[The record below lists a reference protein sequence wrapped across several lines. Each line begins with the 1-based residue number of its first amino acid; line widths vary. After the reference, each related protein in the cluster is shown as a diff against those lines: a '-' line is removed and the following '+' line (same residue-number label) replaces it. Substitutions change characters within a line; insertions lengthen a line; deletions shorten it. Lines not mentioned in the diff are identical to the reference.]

1 MSASKKSKGTLIVI
15 AIPVVIIL
23 VILANSLFLNL
34 TVRLVP
40 ESPDKIVIS
49 NPYLEQSAEIT
60 DPDEIKEVVD
70 EINSSTI
77 VCLSVFGLPTHPE
90 SGNYRRMTFFY
101 GDSELTC
108 RFDGTTLSRM
118 SAERRR
124 FSSSWELRSMGLSEN
139 LIPPAD
145 FSGARRARCP
155 CT

>member
-60 DPDEIKEVVD
+60 DPDEMKEVVD

-77 VCLSVFGLPTHPE
+77 VCLSVLGLPTHPE
-90 SGNYRRMTFFY
+90 SGNDRRITFIY
-101 GDSELTC
+101 GDSGLIC
-108 RFDGTTLSRM
+108 RFDGNHFEADVRGKKKIFFLLGTPLDGLVGKLD
-118 SAERRR
+118 SA
-124 FSSSWELRSMGLSEN
+124 G
-139 LIPPAD
+139 
-145 FSGARRARCP
+145 
-155 CT
+155 

>member
-1 MSASKKSKGTLIVI
+1 MFTSKKSKGTLIVI

-90 SGNYRRMTFFY
+90 SGNDRRMTFIY
-101 GDSELTC
+101 GDSGMTC
-108 RFDGTTLSRM
+108 RFDGNHFEADVRGKKKIFFLLGTPLDGLVGKLD
-118 SAERRR
+118 SA
-124 FSSSWELRSMGLSEN
+124 G
-139 LIPPAD
+139 
-145 FSGARRARCP
+145 
-155 CT
+155 

>member
-15 AIPVVIIL
+15 AIPVAIIL
-23 VILANSLFLNL
+23 VILANSLCLNL

-90 SGNYRRMTFFY
+90 SGNYRRMTFIY
-101 GDSELTC
+101 GDSGLTC
-108 RFDGTTLSRM
+108 RFDGNHLEANVRGKKKIFFLLGTPLDGLVGKLD
-118 SAERRR
+118 SA
-124 FSSSWELRSMGLSEN
+124 G
-139 LIPPAD
+139 
-145 FSGARRARCP
+145 
-155 CT
+155 

>member
-15 AIPVVIIL
+15 AIPIVILL

-40 ESPDKIVIS
+40 ENPDKIVIS

-90 SGNYRRMTFFY
+90 SGNDRRMTFFY

-108 RFDGTTLSRM
+108 RFDGNHFETNVRGKKKIFFLLGTPLDGLVGKLD
-118 SAERRR
+118 SA
-124 FSSSWELRSMGLSEN
+124 G
-139 LIPPAD
+139 
-145 FSGARRARCP
+145 
-155 CT
+155 

>member
-1 MSASKKSKGTLIVI
+1 MSASKKSKGTLIAI
-15 AIPVVIIL
+15 ATPVVIIL

-40 ESPDKIVIS
+40 ENPDKIIIS

-60 DPDEIKEVVD
+60 DPAGIKEVVD

-90 SGNYRRMTFFY
+90 SGNDRRMTFTY

-108 RFDGTTLSRM
+108 RFDGNHFEANVRGKKKIFFLLGTPLDGLVGRLD
-118 SAERRR
+118 SA
-124 FSSSWELRSMGLSEN
+124 G
-139 LIPPAD
+139 
-145 FSGARRARCP
+145 
-155 CT
+155 